1 MSKGRQRFL
10 AYGGLLALRPPL
22 SSPPDGTSNRLTVR
36 DVGPEQWAKE
46 LAMALLRSYVN
57 GHWVEPADEGR
68 PVLDAVTGE
77 EVARV
82 SSTGVDMA
90 AALEYGRSAGGP
102 ALRELTFHQRA
113 GLLKALGS
121 GLREHRDELYALS
134 ARTGAT
140 LSDARFDVDGGLGV
154 LLSYASKAR
163 RELPNDTV
171 VIEGALEPLGKSGQ
185 FGGQHIM
192 TSRPGVAVQINAFNF
207 PVWGPLEKFAPAFLA
222 GLPSLIKPASQTA
235 YLTVRLVELM
245 IESGLLPE
253 GSVQLIC
260 GSAGDLL
267 DHLTEQDL
275 VSFTG
280 SAATARQL
288 RAHPTVVGHAV
299 RFNAE
304 ADSLNCSILGP
315 DAAAGSPEFDL
326 YVSQLVTEM
335 TVKAGQKCTA
345 IRRAF
350 VPVALAE
357 QVAGAVRD
365 RLATVVVGSPA
376 EESVRMGALAS
387 LEQRD
392 EVRRSVK
399 GLLGAA
405 RLAFGDSEHVAV
417 VGADAERGAF
427 ISPLLLVCDDADRA
441 EPHEIEAFGPV
452 STIMGYAT
460 AEQVIELAARGRGSL
475 AGSVVTGDT
484 EFARRV
490 VLGTAPWH
498 GRLLVLDRDDAAEST
513 GHGSPLP
520 PLVHGGPGRAG
531 GGEELGGI
539 RGVLH
544 YMQRTAVQASPRV
557 LTAVTGT
564 WVPGAARSA
573 DGTHPFR
580 KSLADLRPGDTVV
593 AGPRRVTLA
602 DIEHFAE
609 FTGDTFYAHM
619 DEEAAKAN
627 PFFDGRVAHG
637 YLVLSFAAGLFVQPD
652 PGPVLANYGIENLRF
667 LTPVYPGDELTVTLT
682 CKQIIPR
689 EDAGHGEVRWD
700 TDVINQHGASVA
712 KYDVLTMVA
721 KDWPLADPEG

>member
-1 MSKGRQRFL
+1 M
-10 AYGGLLALRPPL
+10 
-22 SSPPDGTSNRLTVR
+22 T
-36 DVGPEQWAKE
+36 
-46 LAMALLRSYVN
+46 LLRSYVS
-57 GHWVEPADEGR
+57 GSWTTGAGEGR
-68 PVLDAVTGE
+68 PVLDASTGA

-82 SSTGVDMA
+82 SADGLDMA
-90 AALEYGRSAGGP
+90 GALDYGRTVGGP
-102 ALRELTFHQRA
+102 ALRELSFHQRA
-113 GLLKALGS
+113 GLLKSLGS
-121 GLREHRDELYALS
+121 LLREHRDELYALS

-140 LSDARFDVDGGLGV
+140 LGDSKFDVDGGIGV
-154 LLSYASKAR
+154 LLGYASKAR

-171 VIEGALEPLGKSGQ
+171 YLDGVVEPLGKSGQ
-185 FGGQHIM
+185 FVGQHIM
-192 TSRPGVAVQINAFNF
+192 TSLRGVAVQVNAFNF

-222 GLPSLIKPASQTA
+222 GVPNLIKPASQTA
-235 YLTVRLVELM
+235 YLTARLVELM
-245 IESGLLPE
+245 ISSGLLPE
-253 GSVQLIC
+253 GSLQLVC
-260 GSAGDLL
+260 GGVGDLF

-280 SAATARQL
+280 SAATARKL
-288 RAHPTVVGHAV
+288 RAHPVVVERAV

-315 DAAAGSPEFDL
+315 DAGPDSAEFDL
-326 YVSQLVTEM
+326 YVRQLVTEM

-345 IRRAF
+345 IRRVL
-350 VPVALAE
+350 VPSQFAD
-357 QVAGAVRD
+357 AVTEAVTE
-365 RLATVVVGSPA
+365 RLATVVIGSPA
-376 EESVRMGALAS
+376 DESVRMGALAS
-387 LEQRD
+387 LEQRE

-399 GLLGAA
+399 GLLAAA
-405 RLAFGDSEHVAV
+405 RLAYGDPTHVEV

-427 ISPLLLVCDDADRA
+427 ISPLLLRCDDANRP

-452 STIMGYAT
+452 ATIMGYSGT
-460 AEQVIELAARGRGSL
+460 DEVIDLAARGRGSL
-475 AGSVVTGDT
+475 AGSVVTGDA
-484 EFARRV
+484 EFARKV
-490 VLGTAPWH
+490 VLGAAPWH
-498 GRLLVLDRDDAAEST
+498 GRLLVLDTDDAAEST

-531 GGEELGGI
+531 GGEELGGT

-557 LTAVTGT
+557 LAAVTGQ
-564 WVPGAARSA
+564 WIPGAARDTS
-573 DGTHPFR
+573 GGHPFR
-580 KSLADLRPGDTVV
+580 KSLAELRPGDTVV

-619 DEEAAKAN
+619 DEEAARAN

-637 YLVLSFAAGLFVQPD
+637 YLVLSFAAGLFVDPD
-652 PGPVLANYGIENLRF
+652 PGPVLANYGVENLRF

-689 EDAGHGEVRWD
+689 EDAAHGEVRWD
-700 TDVINQHGASVA
+700 TDVTNQDGASVA

-721 KDWPLADPEG
+721 KQWPPA